1 MIKTL
6 FKQPCALCRSRYSK
20 ENEKGHSVWQWEWVY
35 FMLNCKT
42 PLNDSETNTS
52 TAHIEI
58 PSGKVW
64 PAKKGHE
71 KRRWTHPTLWTS
83 GHGLEVIKIGLL
95 HVARICCKP
104 SIRPLQQPLES
115 SQQSLTS
122 SWTGPLGRPAT
133 RRPLQQVEAIK
144 QNHRSQVGKIR
155 ILEKVCCLLSPEV
168 TICATVHGQKMAQSY
183 FDKERKK
190 ERNFCLRP
198 SPLLTK

>member
-1 MIKTL
+1 MFILCEIVKPLFMI
-6 FKQPCALCRSRYSK
+6 QRQIWALCTLRL
-20 ENEKGHSVWQWEWVY
+20 H
-35 FMLNCKT
+35 L
-42 PLNDSETNTS
+42 
-52 TAHIEI
+52 
-58 PSGKVW
+58 
-64 PAKKGHE
+64 AKKGDE
-71 KRRWTHPTLWTS
+71 KRTWTRPTLWTS
-83 GHGLEVIKIGLL
+83 GHGLEVIKIGSL
-95 HVARICCKP
+95 HVARICCKL

-168 TICATVHGQKMAQSY
+168 TICATVHGQKMVQSY

-190 ERNFCLRP
+190 ETFVWDQAHYLQNRHECFSCLWRLQGIVLTLVDRAN
-198 SPLLTK
+198 SPLSSVS

>member
-1 MIKTL
+1 MI
-6 FKQPCALCRSRYSK
+6 QRQMQALCTLRLHLAKYDQK
-20 ENEKGHSVWQWEWVY
+20 
-35 FMLNCKT
+35 
-42 PLNDSETNTS
+42 
-52 TAHIEI
+52 
-58 PSGKVW
+58 
-64 PAKKGHE
+64 KKGDKKGVE
-71 KRRWTHPTLWTS
+71 CLA
-83 GHGLEVIKIGLL
+83 GHGLEVIKIGPL

-168 TICATVHGQKMAQSY
+168 TICATVHSQKMAQSY

-198 SPLLTK
+198 SPLLTE